1 MIYARS
7 IRVIGGKQINAYF
20 TLMKADKV
28 DKIFRAHVY
37 TFYLIIFKGINMLAI
52 FKKILE
58 RIVEHF
64 HRQS

>member
-28 DKIFRAHVY
+28 NKIFSCSHI
-37 TFYLIIFKGINMLAI
+37 TFYLISFKGINMLAM
-52 FKKILE
+52 FKNILE